1 MAMGKVRMVF
11 CLFLAVLTLAG
22 CVSGPV
28 PANYYENDIHHGYP
42 GPGVSDPS
50 AT

>member
-1 MAMGKVRMVF
+1 MRKIAGF
-11 CLFLAVLTLAG
+11 LCLMSVLFALAG
-22 CVSGPV
+22 CSNSPP

-50 AT
+50 AI